1 MKLQLIKT
9 HYHEDVQINLF
20 GKTFFIEKVSFYNNK
35 SITPKE
41 NSNEFYNQMGIAGF
55 GFDLRLTY

>member
-9 HYHEDVQINLF
+9 HYHEEIEVDLF
-20 GKTFFIEKVSFYNNK
+20 GKAFFIEKVSFYNNK
-35 SITPKE
+35 SITLKE
-41 NSNEFYNQMGIAGF
+41 NSNEFYNQIGIAGF